1 MAFKRI
7 ALAYCVQLDR
17 VISIAS
23 ARREYFS
30 QAEPR
35 KRFDFLCS
43 SEGCRAQGIKVSA
56 SNYDKLPQDTRK
68 AAHFSK
74 FPHSTH
80 LSDCEWFVEEDEDA
94 LRPGESAED
103 AGQRR
108 IRDKLDAYV
117 EEFDPAIAE
126 EAAPPQADP
135 DTEEHPP
142 ASAAVR
148 ADAPA
153 APRQRTQRPRR
164 TRDFELLVDT
174 FRQARA
180 ELPAEEF
187 KQLDIRISGLGR
199 IALRAYFQHIGYATP
214 GSAGKVFYGGADLVR
229 RYGAPSRPQ
238 GFRFKFRD
246 RIDGKPVFL
255 YVAPET

>member
-1 MAFKRI
+1 
-7 ALAYCVQLDR
+7 
-17 VISIAS
+17 
-23 ARREYFS
+23 
-30 QAEPR
+30 
-35 KRFDFLCS
+35 
-43 SEGCRAQGIKVSA
+43 
-56 SNYDKLPQDTRK
+56 
-68 AAHFSK
+68 
-74 FPHSTH
+74 
-80 LSDCEWFVEEDEDA
+80 
-94 LRPGESAED
+94 
-103 AGQRR
+103 R

-148 ADAPA
+148 TDAPA

-199 IALRAYFQHIGYATP
+199 IPLRAYFQHIAYATP

-255 YVAPET
+255 YVAPETLQGYPHRRYLEDILGCAETVRYFTLYALGRLIEAPSGKSYSLEPDALRHLAIIPGPAKDDASQSSS

>member
-80 LSDCEWFVEEDEDA
+80 LPNCEWFVEDDEDA
-94 LRPGESAED
+94 LRPGESAEE

-117 EEFDPAIAE
+117 KEFDPAIAE
-126 EAAPPQADP
+126 EAAPPPADP
-135 DTEEHPP
+135 DAEEQPP

-153 APRQRTQRPRR
+153 APRQRTQRRRR
-164 TRDFELLVDT
+164 TRDFEQLVDT
-174 FRQARA
+174 FRQART

-187 KQLDIRISGLGR
+187 KQLDIHISG
-199 IALRAYFQHIGYATP
+199 P
-214 GSAGKVFYGGADLVR
+214 AG
-229 RYGAPSRPQ
+229 
-238 GFRFKFRD
+238 
-246 RIDGKPVFL
+246 
-255 YVAPET
+255 